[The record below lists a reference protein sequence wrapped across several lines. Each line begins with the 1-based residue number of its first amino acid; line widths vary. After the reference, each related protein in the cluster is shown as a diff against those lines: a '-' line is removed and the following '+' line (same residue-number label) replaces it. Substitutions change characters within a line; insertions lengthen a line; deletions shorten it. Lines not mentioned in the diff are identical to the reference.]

1 MFLNK
6 NIKTIL
12 ILFIIIALGLFI
24 RLSYLNKPEGLWND
38 EYLSWWISSFE
49 FGKPLFEKIFYNCH
63 MPIYYFFLKIWCT
76 LFGNSDIALRISS
89 VFIGILNITLL
100 FFLGIT
106 YKDNKL
112 GLICAA
118 FGCVSSFL
126 IYFSQEVRLYSLIF
140 FFSILIAIYFIKTL
154 KKTNL
159 KNIILYAIFNL
170 LLLLT
175 HTISFVY
182 VFFNIVIFTILLL
195 KQKPNFKKQI
205 FTTYIV
211 TLIAFIP
218 IIPFIITILTRQ
230 NLSQNWGIIN
240 FSKIFFVFGDYL
252 TPIQNNITNS
262 PINLITYIN
271 TNEIISK
278 IIFFLIPFC
287 IAVYFIIKGL
297 MYSNTI
303 LKAINLCGLLY
314 FIILIIAAFLGK
326 LVLSTK
332 YSIEIYPAL
341 ILLISV
347 GLYEQRTK
355 LTKILTVMY
364 FGLTLF
370 YICFNPNAPQKL
382 NRPEGHKT
390 PVSLLIQ
397 SGLAQDDYIISLYH
411 QIYRYEKYLPFI
423 PQNVFELNKASTP
436 IYLMGHPNG
445 EKELKLYGKQEL
457 KNAFLFQNDT
467 DINKRFDSIFENSPK
482 GEVIRII
489 IPTQVS
495 FFSSNDLKRIA
506 SDDKLYKS
514 TEIMFL
520 AFSLAKIKLINTAF
534 KYCDYIGMQEK
545 DVWVILNFIKK

>member
-240 FSKIFFVFGDYL
+240 FSKILHF
-252 TPIQNNITNS
+252 T
-262 PINLITYIN
+262 
-271 TNEIISK
+271 
-278 IIFFLIPFC
+278 
-287 IAVYFIIKGL
+287 
-297 MYSNTI
+297 
-303 LKAINLCGLLY
+303 
-314 FIILIIAAFLGK
+314 
-326 LVLSTK
+326 LS
-332 YSIEIYPAL
+332 
-341 ILLISV
+341 
-347 GLYEQRTK
+347 
-355 LTKILTVMY
+355 
-364 FGLTLF
+364 
-370 YICFNPNAPQKL
+370 
-382 NRPEGHKT
+382 
-390 PVSLLIQ
+390 
-397 SGLAQDDYIISLYH
+397 
-411 QIYRYEKYLPFI
+411 
-423 PQNVFELNKASTP
+423 
-436 IYLMGHPNG
+436 
-445 EKELKLYGKQEL
+445 
-457 KNAFLFQNDT
+457 
-467 DINKRFDSIFENSPK
+467 
-482 GEVIRII
+482 
-489 IPTQVS
+489 
-495 FFSSNDLKRIA
+495 
-506 SDDKLYKS
+506 
-514 TEIMFL
+514 
-520 AFSLAKIKLINTAF
+520 
-534 KYCDYIGMQEK
+534 
-545 DVWVILNFIKK
+545 

>member
-38 EYLSWWISSFE
+38 EYLGWWISSFD
-49 FGKPLFEKIFYNCH
+49 FGKPLFERIFWNCH
-63 MPIYYFFLKIWCT
+63 MPIYYLFLKIWCT
-76 LFGNSDIALRISS
+76 LFGNSDIVLRLSS
-89 VFIGILNITLL
+89 VFIGILNIIAL

-106 YKDNKL
+106 YKDSKM
-112 GLICAA
+112 GTICAF
-118 FGCVSSFL
+118 FGCFSGFL
-126 IYFSQEVRLYSLIF
+126 IYFSQEVRLYNLVF
-140 FFSILIAIYFIKTL
+140 LFSTLIAIFFLKTL
-154 KKTNL
+154 KKPSL
-159 KNIILYAIFNL
+159 KNIILYSSFNL

-182 VFFNIVIFTILLL
+182 VFFNIVIFSILLL
-195 KQKPNFKKQI
+195 KQNPNLKKQI

-240 FSKIFFVFGDYL
+240 FSKIFFVLGDYL
-252 TPIQNNITNS
+252 TPVQNNITNS
-262 PINLITYIN
+262 PLNFTTYLS
-271 TNEIISK
+271 TEELYTK
-278 IIFFLIPFC
+278 TIFFLIPFM
-287 IAVYFIIKGL
+287 IAMYFVIRGL
-297 MYSNTI
+297 KHSTKEHKS
-303 LKAINLCGLLY
+303 LNLCGLLY
-314 FIILIIAAFLGK
+314 FIVLIIAAILDK

-332 YSIEIYPAL
+332 YSVEIYPAL

-423 PQNVFELNKASTP
+423 PQNVFELNKAATP

-467 DINKRFDSIFENSPK
+467 DINKRFDSIFENRPK

-545 DVWVILNFIKK
+545 DVWVILNFVKK